1 MIDYPQDRGVD
12 RAHVGFTPKSGH
24 SVGQLDVGKRP
35 KSNSDA
41 LDIAHCRTNLLSV
54 GLDRSRPA
62 YPRHFAQAL
71 HFSPPAGRRTFGE
84 MSVPRSFVWMR
95 HWIPGLRQ
103 PPGKLSRAAK
113 RCLNSKGDEICLA
126 LMRLGPQPQL
136 VHNHRYGRMSIQ
148 APSRRQVAA

>member
-62 YPRHFAQAL
+62 YPRHFCTLARL
-71 HFSPPAGRRTFGE
+71 PGE
-84 MSVPRSFVWMR
+84 
-95 HWIPGLRQ
+95 GLLA
-103 PPGKLSRAAK
+103 KCLSLSLSSGCGTGFRAFDN
-113 RCLNSKGDEICLA
+113 R
-126 LMRLGPQPQL
+126 P
-136 VHNHRYGRMSIQ
+136 
-148 APSRRQVAA
+148 

>member
-1 MIDYPQDRGVD
+1 MSALP
-12 RAHVGFTPKSGH
+12 PKADI

-71 HFSPPAGRRTFGE
+71 HFSPPAGRRTFGK
-84 MSVPRSFVWMR
+84 MSVPKSFVWMR

-103 PPGKLSRAAK
+103 PPVSCRVQPSVVSTPK
-113 RCLNSKGDEICLA
+113 E
-126 LMRLGPQPQL
+126 MRYVL
-136 VHNHRYGRMSIQ
+136 R
-148 APSRRQVAA
+148 

>member
-71 HFSPPAGRRTFGE
+71 HFSPPAGRRTFGK
-84 MSVPRSFVWMR
+84 MSVPKSFVWMR
-95 HWIPGLRQ
+95 HWIPAIDVQ
-103 PPGKLSRAAK
+103 
-113 RCLNSKGDEICLA
+113 E
-126 LMRLGPQPQL
+126 
-136 VHNHRYGRMSIQ
+136 V
-148 APSRRQVAA
+148 